1 MSLQEIGVAKCVITM
16 KEGYIQDCFAVQTD
30 SARILEFQVVEDG
43 KYADLSGVD
52 ILLYVAEG
60 DKAIYSTGDIVDAKN
75 GRFRVELFNQ
85 QLLRPGKH
93 KAQIEMTSSGKSI
106 SSPIFY
112 INVEKSIK
120 SGAEAGVNIAL
131 DFQEMKE
138 IKKVV
143 EQIELNVKKE
153 HSDIKNTVQRG
164 KDTAV
169 HLSEII
175 KTSGTSQSKL
185 VELIRSAG
193 TTEEDIKKVVSEA
206 NLAKERLDD
215 SQKKSAETVVKLE
228 NLNESGA
235 NTNLTLK
242 NSIRDATSTKKA
254 LEELG
259 VTIKKDVEVNKQD
272 FDEKKSDFDRK
283 YQGVLDIV
291 NTEQARVEAEKLR
304 ATHDEK
310 LQKLFEK
317 GIEAE
322 LEGCIRPNLLNG
334 TSNKWYEILID
345 DGVDKENKIYYFPGI
360 TLPINLLKKDT
371 IYTGSYTIE
380 FSDLDLLENASIR
393 VLSPSNK
400 TVWQHQVN
408 YQIFKNKA
416 PNGLHKI
423 VSDIVINYDADKD
436 TEFGPFGIRVDH
448 IKSGKIRIK
457 DLKLEEGSTATPWG
471 PSVEDIANSI
481 NRKYIVTSILE
492 YRLSTSNTALE
503 GGDGKWMN
511 YIQDVPDGL
520 YLWQRMK
527 NTYSD
532 RSEDYTKPV
541 CVKAGFN
548 EKELAGTVAELKGI
562 VKQLQEKIK

>member
-1 MSLQEIGVAKCVITM
+1 MSLQEIGVEKCKITM
-16 KEGYIQDCFAVQTD
+16 KDGYIQDCFAVQTD
-30 SARILEFQVVEDG
+30 SARALDFQVVEDG

-60 DKAIYSTGDIVDAKN
+60 DKAVYSKGDIIDAQT
-75 GRFRVELFNQ
+75 GRFRVNLVNQ

-93 KAQIEMTSSGKSI
+93 KAQIEMTSGGKSI

-112 INVEKSIK
+112 IDVEKSIK

-131 DFQEMKE
+131 DFQEMKK
-138 IKKVV
+138 IKSVV
-143 EQIELNVKKE
+143 EQIELNIERE
-153 HSDIKNTVQRG
+153 HSDIK
-164 KDTAV
+164 KY
-169 HLSEII
+169 
-175 KTSGTSQSKL
+175 
-185 VELIRSAG
+185 VEL
-193 TTEEDIKKVVSEA
+193 
-206 NLAKERLDD
+206 
-215 SQKKSAETVVKLE
+215 
-228 NLNESGA
+228 
-235 NTNLTLK
+235 
-242 NSIRDATSTKKA
+242 
-254 LEELG
+254 
-259 VTIKKDVEVNKQD
+259 NKQD
-272 FDEKKSDFDRK
+272 FDEKKSDFDSK

-291 NTEQARVEAEKLR
+291 SAEQARVEAEKLR

-380 FSDLDLLENASIR
+380 FSDLDLLENANIR

-400 TVWQHQVN
+400 TLWQHQVN

-423 VSDIVINYDADKD
+423 VSDILINYDADKD

-457 DLKLEEGSTATPWG
+457 DLKLEEGSTATPWA

-481 NRKYIVTSILE
+481 NKKYIVTSTLE
-492 YRLSTSNTALE
+492 YRLSTSNTSIE
-503 GGDGKWMN
+503 GGDGKWTD
-511 YIQDVPDGL
+511 YIHDVPDGL

-532 RSEDYTKPV
+532 GSEDYTKPV
-541 CVKAGFN
+541 CVKARIN
-548 EKELAGTVAELKGI
+548 EKELVGTVAELKEI

>member
-1 MSLQEIGVAKCVITM
+1 M
-16 KEGYIQDCFAVQTD
+16 KDGYIQDCFAVQTD
-30 SARILEFQVVEDG
+30 SARVLDFQVVEDG

-93 KAQIEMTSSGKSI
+93 KAQIEMTSGGKSI

-112 INVEKSIK
+112 IDVEKSIK

-143 EQIELNVKKE
+143 EQIELNIERE
-153 HSDIKNTVQRG
+153 HSDIK
-164 KDTAV
+164 KY
-169 HLSEII
+169 
-175 KTSGTSQSKL
+175 
-185 VELIRSAG
+185 VEL
-193 TTEEDIKKVVSEA
+193 
-206 NLAKERLDD
+206 
-215 SQKKSAETVVKLE
+215 
-228 NLNESGA
+228 
-235 NTNLTLK
+235 
-242 NSIRDATSTKKA
+242 
-254 LEELG
+254 
-259 VTIKKDVEVNKQD
+259 NKQD
-272 FDEKKSDFDRK
+272 FDEKKSDFDSK

-291 NTEQARVEAEKLR
+291 SAEQARVEAEKLR

-345 DGVDKENKIYYFPGI
+345 DGADKENKCFYIPGM
-360 TLPINLLKKDT
+360 TLPVTLLKKNT
-371 IYTGSYTIE
+371 LYTGSYTIE
-380 FSDLDLLENASIR
+380 LSDLDLGEDPWFELRSPGDKTGWDAQLFLGFLKNGVSNGLYKIVKTIYSDDKLCSNTVFDEFSIR
-393 VLSPSNK
+393 
-400 TVWQHQVN
+400 T
-408 YQIFKNKA
+408 
-416 PNGLHKI
+416 
-423 VSDIVINYDADKD
+423 
-436 TEFGPFGIRVDH
+436 DH

-457 DLKLEEGSTATPWG
+457 DIKIEEGTTATAWC
-471 PSVEDIANSI
+471 PSVEDIAKSI
-481 NRKYIVTSILE
+481 SKKLIATSIPE
-492 YRLSTSNTALE
+492 YRLSTSNTSIE
-503 GGDGKWMN
+503 GGNGEWMD
-511 YIQDVPDGL
+511 YIYDSSDGL

-532 RSEDYTKPV
+532 GSEDYTKPV
-541 CVKAGFN
+541 CVKARIN
-548 EKELAGTVAELKGI
+548 EKELVGTVAKLKGI